1 MHMRRAVVSFF
12 GTMTGLATHSDSLSS
27 RINPALRSRLT
38 SSPIALLFG
47 SENRRIDCCTG
58 LAVGSTFRA
67 CSASSLGYL
76 ACRKWPIQLFP
87 CDPALRCFEGRVGHN
102 DGSLVGILR
111 RQPIFV
117 SQAYLD
123 SIRGTHHTSVCAEVD
138 VVFIL
143 PLFK

>member
-1 MHMRRAVVSFF
+1 MHRQILCRLASGVVQN
-12 GTMTGLATHSDSLSS
+12 T
-27 RINPALRSRLT
+27 RIGAAR
-38 SSPIALLFG
+38 
-47 SENRRIDCCTG
+47 
-58 LAVGSTFRA
+58 
-67 CSASSLGYL
+67 
-76 ACRKWPIQLFP
+76 RKWPIQLFP
-87 CDPALRCFEGRVGHN
+87 RDPALRCFEGRVGHN

-123 SIRGTHHTSVCAEVD
+123 SIRATHHTSVCAEVD